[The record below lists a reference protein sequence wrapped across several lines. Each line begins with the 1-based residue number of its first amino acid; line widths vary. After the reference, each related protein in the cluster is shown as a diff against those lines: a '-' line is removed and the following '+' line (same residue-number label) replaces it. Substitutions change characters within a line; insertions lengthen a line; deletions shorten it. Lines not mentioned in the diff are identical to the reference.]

1 MGWAR
6 MRIDAD
12 AERSFTVPAERLWP
26 LVSIVH
32 GYLDS
37 IPEIVAY
44 ETDSPDRTAAFDGR
58 LKVGPAVWSVPGSA
72 AVTVVNPG
80 CEVAVQLTV
89 PKLVLGYEGVLALR
103 DLGAGAARV
112 SYRGTIT
119 CEHRMIGR
127 LHFLLR
133 QILTDHLDLFLTETI
148 GQAERAYRA
157 EQALLGRGGASH
169 RRSSPRK
176 PSATT

>member
-1 MGWAR
+1 MGWVS

-44 ETDSPDRTAAFDGR
+44 ETDSCDRTAAFDGR
-58 LKVGPAVWSVPGSA
+58 LKVGPVVWRVAGSA
-72 AVTVVNPG
+72 SVTVVNPG
-80 CEVAVQLTV
+80 WEVAVQLTV
-89 PKLVLGYEGVLALR
+89 PKLVLGYEGMLALQ

-119 CEHRMIGR
+119 CEHRMVGR

-133 QILTDHLDLFLTETI
+133 QILTDHLDRLLTETI

-157 EQALLGRGGASH
+157 EQALLGRDGSAH
-169 RRSSPRK
+169 RRSPPRD
-176 PSATT
+176 PRATT